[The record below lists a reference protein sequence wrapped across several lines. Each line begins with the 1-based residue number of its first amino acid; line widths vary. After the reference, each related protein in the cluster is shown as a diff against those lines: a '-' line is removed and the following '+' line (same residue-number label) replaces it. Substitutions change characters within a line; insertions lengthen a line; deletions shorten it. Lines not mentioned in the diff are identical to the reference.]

1 MRRIAGLARR
11 AGRRLLTAAAR
22 RPAKRGPKPVALTV
36 VAETEALAPD
46 VFCVAN
52 VWHAPGFGAVLDD
65 QGRVFSGS
73 VREALALTP
82 TLAALPGARRQGETT
97 LFTPPTDAPVFE
109 RATVFVNWAALHNY
123 SHFLIEALPALRA
136 VLDAGEIER
145 FPAVAPPLLPW
156 QRVLLRLMLGD
167 EAAMPIEIDAP
178 VARLGEALL
187 ASPPERFIDA
197 PGPPLRAVRD
207 SILANAA
214 LVNVPLED
222 RPDTPRRLYVSRLDA
237 TRRALLNE
245 AELEAAMAARGYAI
259 VRPDS
264 LSVRDQIAL
273 FRGAEVIVAQSGAAL
288 ANVLF
293 CPTGARIVEIQSNG
307 REPVWARDIAEMI
320 GADWRA
326 FVEASSSIETEM
338 LLAGDLRP
346 DTAFTWRLDL
356 EAFLAFVDGLS

>member
-1 MRRIAGLARR
+1 MRRVAGLARR
-11 AGRRLLTAAAR
+11 AGRRLLTAATR
-22 RPAKRGPKPVALTV
+22 RPARRGPKPITLSV

-46 VFCVAN
+46 VFRVAN
-52 VWHAPGFGAVLDD
+52 VWHAPAFGAVLDD

-82 TLAALPGARRQGETT
+82 TLAALPGARRQGETM

-136 VLDAGEIER
+136 VLDAGSLER

-167 EAAMPIEIDAP
+167 QAAMPIEIDAP

-187 ASPPERFIDA
+187 VSPTERFIDA
-197 PGPPLRAVRD
+197 PGPLLRTVRD

-214 LVNVPLED
+214 LAD
-222 RPDTPRRLYVSRLDA
+222 RPDAPRRLYVSRHGA
-237 TRRALLNE
+237 TRRVLLNE

-259 VRPDS
+259 VRPES

-273 FRGAEVIVAQSGAAL
+273 FRGAEIIVAQSGAAL

-293 CPTGARIVEIQSNG
+293 CQTGARIVEIQSNG
-307 REPVWARDIAEMI
+307 REPVWARDVAQVI

-326 FVEASSSIETEM
+326 FVEASSPIQTEM

-356 EAFLAFVDGLS
+356 EAFLAFVDRLS